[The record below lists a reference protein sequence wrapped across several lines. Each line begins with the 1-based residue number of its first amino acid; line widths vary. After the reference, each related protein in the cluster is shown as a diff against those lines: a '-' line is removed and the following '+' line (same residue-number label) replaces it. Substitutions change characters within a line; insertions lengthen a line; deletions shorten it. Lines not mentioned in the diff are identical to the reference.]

1 MDVQYRE
8 ARETDAPELLLHLK
22 RVGGETDNLTF
33 GAEGFNI
40 SAEREARFISR
51 FQRNSDEIM
60 LVATDGDTVVA
71 NAVIERERIP
81 RLSHRSRLTLTVL
94 RDYWGRGIMT
104 EAVKGVVEFL
114 FTEVGCNR
122 IEIDHLIENPASGRV
137 AQKCG
142 FTKEGVRREYFN
154 KNGVFHDDVMYA
166 LLRKDWSAEKG

>member
-8 ARETDAPELLLHLK
+8 ARETDASELLLHLK

-94 RDYWGRGIMT
+94 RDYWGRGIGSHLMEMMIDFCRT
-104 EAVKGVVEFL
+104 SGAEVVYLECRADNLRAISLYRKYGFY
-114 FTEVGCNR
+114 E
-122 IEIDHLIENPASGRV
+122 SGR
-137 AQKCG
+137 
-142 FTKEGVRREYFN
+142 
-154 KNGVFHDDVMYA
+154 
-166 LLRKDWSAEKG
+166 LRKYFKINGEYSDAVIMELLL